1 MRDLVPT
8 TFNERASDTLLP
20 TNIALSTPKMYT
32 YNNPKWQQLPINEA
46 DRLGADIAMPRMNQD
61 EIFNPQTEDVYL
73 IEKEVEYFRNTKLRN
88 DAELDHLEQQKQQLI
103 REMSMMDSDEYNR
116 RLKELNDRLRQR
128 QQEIDEY
135 ERRKREIDEEN
146 LRLENLLRQ
155 PDEALKTV
163 APVKVMAIAPPP
175 EPVRFIQP
183 PPVQVVQQPRRGGI
197 NILPSKVDYLPP
209 QVQSSLAYNIGN
221 YANQLLPSQ
230 PVSYPSYTSTPAQV
244 LSSTP
249 YQSRPLQSTVPQLRA
264 SEKTYVVNGTS
275 YTDANLPAQYQ
286 FLRNNV
292 NY

>member
-1 MRDLVPT
+1 MYEMRDLVPT

-73 IEKEVEYFRNTKLRN
+73 IEKEVEYFRNTKLKN
-88 DAELDHLEQQKQQLI
+88 DAELEHLEGQKKQLI
-103 REMSMMDSDEYNR
+103 REMSMMDADEYNR
-116 RLKELNDRLRQR
+116 RLRELNDRLRLR

-163 APVKVMAIAPPP
+163 APVKVMSIAPPP

-183 PPVQVVQQPRRGGI
+183 APVQVVKQQRRAGI

-209 QVQSSLAYNIGN
+209 QVLTNAAYNSGFSV
-221 YANQLLPSQ
+221 NQVTAPQ
-230 PVSYPSYTSTPAQV
+230 PVSFTPYATNPSTV

-264 SEKTYVVNGTS
+264 SEKTYVVNGTA
-275 YTDANLPAQYQ
+275 YTDATLP
-286 FLRNNV
+286 NNISS
-292 NY
+292 